1 MFFLSLGNEIE
12 LLEEEFDEGTQQS
25 IDEFISNINLEED
38 ND

>member
-1 MFFLSLGNEIE
+1 MNEDEIE

-25 IDEFISNINLEED
+25 IDQFISNINLEED

>member
-1 MFFLSLGNEIE
+1 MNEDEVE
-12 LLEEEFDEGTQQS
+12 LLEEEFDEETQQS

>member
-1 MFFLSLGNEIE
+1 MNEDEIE

-25 IDEFISNINLEED
+25 IDEFISKINLEED

>member
-1 MFFLSLGNEIE
+1 MNEDEIE

-38 ND
+38 NE

>member
-1 MFFLSLGNEIE
+1 MNEDEIE

-38 ND
+38 KD

>member
-1 MFFLSLGNEIE
+1 MNEDEIE

-25 IDEFISNINLEED
+25 IDEFISNINLEEG

>member
-1 MFFLSLGNEIE
+1 MNEDELE

>member
-1 MFFLSLGNEIE
+1 MNEDEIE

-25 IDEFISNINLEED
+25 IDESISNINLEED